1 MPTPDI
7 FDFDTEQLA
16 AYDQNKID
24 ALLRTEPALYLNH
37 LRIAQHLDGWAADLD
52 EDEGDQHYARALRE
66 VAAHL
71 RQGNYTTDGI
81 LARSGV

>member
-7 FDFDTEQLA
+7 FDFDTERLD
-16 AYDQNKID
+16 AYDQRTID
-24 ALLRTEPALYLNH
+24 ELLRIEPALYLNH
-37 LRIAQHLDGWAADLD
+37 LRIAQHLDGWATSL
-52 EDEGDQHYARALRE
+52 EEEEQDQDYARALRT

-71 RQGNYTTDGI
+71 RQGDYTTDGI